1 MKLYVLNRLRQ
12 KTYLNIDA
20 STRPELAYKLGS
32 PWFTVN
38 GETHHVNSV
47 FAESEING
55 TASGAVVGGIVGL
68 LGGPIGLLIGG
79 VLGGAL
85 GNETDR
91 SEAYKVNFFNR
102 SHEQK
107 T

>member
-1 MKLYVLNRLRQ
+1 MRLYVVDNSGQ
-12 KTYLNIDA
+12 KTYLNISA
-20 STRPELAYKLGS
+20 STRPELAFKLGS

-38 GETHHVNSV
+38 GNTFHVNRV
-47 FAESEING
+47 VAESEING

-91 SEAYKVNFFNR
+91 SETYKVNFFNR
-102 SHEQK
+102 SHE
-107 T
+107 